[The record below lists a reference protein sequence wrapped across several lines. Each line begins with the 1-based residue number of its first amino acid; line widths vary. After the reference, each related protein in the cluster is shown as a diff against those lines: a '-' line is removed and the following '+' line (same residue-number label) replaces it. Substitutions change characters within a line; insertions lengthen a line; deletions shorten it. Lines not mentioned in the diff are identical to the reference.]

1 MYDKF
6 KDRKSLVRFQ
16 ESIARGSTLD
26 LISGKTSLGV
36 QTKDIKIGLM
46 SSTYILIKNNRDGK
60 TCDYEIFH
68 SFIIAQE
75 PSTVIVFMEIV
86 TLSIVYYTCCRKFN
100 ILVPMKNIIPYS
112 VKPVTK

>member
-26 LISGKTSLGV
+26 LISGYTSPGV

-60 TCDYEIFH
+60 L
-68 SFIIAQE
+68 
-75 PSTVIVFMEIV
+75 VI
-86 TLSIVYYTCCRKFN
+86 TKSSI
-100 ILVPMKNIIPYS
+100 P
-112 VKPVTK
+112 